1 MEIEDVKLGQLLK
14 SDRFDIVVKVVE
26 IDPSDERVPV
36 RVEYVEG
43 CADVETSRF
52 SDPFD
57 SFLYDNTQ
65 WLYAEALTSGAYLTL
80 ADLEPIA
87 LEPSYLKIGDVLA
100 HQESNILLSVYAIE
114 MSDGAMSVELK
125 VIGSSNNGKIYHAG
139 NKETRSLLL
148 GSIYW
153 FFNTK
158 ADAKGEGFY
167 GDIDTI
173 ITLEDL
179 VFKIIEDEDAEDC
192 EDTEDEYTP
201 CSEISEIGEIGEIG
215 EIWAPKLPLASDLR
229 ERLKNNARVEFI
241 QKAEQAVENFQSS
254 IKMDAEKIAI
264 ILPELTSAGYHINQN
279 NVSW

>member
-1 MEIEDVKLGQLLK
+1 MKIEDVKLGQLLK
-14 SDRFDIVVKVVE
+14 SDKFGITVKVVQ
-26 IDPSDERVPV
+26 IDATDERVPV
-36 RVEYVEG
+36 EVAYVDG
-43 CADVETSRF
+43 NADVDTSRF
-52 SDPFD
+52 SDPYH
-57 SFLYDNTQ
+57 SFLNGNTQ
-65 WLYAEALTSGAYLTL
+65 WLYATSLRSSDNYLTL
-80 ADLEPIA
+80 RDLEPTT
-87 LEPSYLKIGDVLA
+87 LKPSHLKVGDVLV
-100 HQESNILLSVYAIE
+100 HPESNILLSVYAIE

-167 GDIDTI
+167 DSADTI

-192 EDTEDEYTP
+192 EDTEDEYTS
-201 CSEISEIGEIGEIG
+201 CSEIG

-229 ERLKNNARVEFI
+229 ERLKNNVRVEFI
-241 QKAEQAVENFQSS
+241 QKVEQAVKNFQSS

>member
-1 MEIEDVKLGQLLK
+1 M
-14 SDRFDIVVKVVE
+14 
-26 IDPSDERVPV
+26 
-36 RVEYVEG
+36 
-43 CADVETSRF
+43 
-52 SDPFD
+52 
-57 SFLYDNTQ
+57 
-65 WLYAEALTSGAYLTL
+65 

-87 LEPSYLKIGDVLA
+87 LELSYLKIGDVLV
-100 HQESNILLSVYAIE
+100 HPESNILLSVLGI
-114 MSDGAMSVELK
+114 DKDPNSVLGTELR
-125 VIGSSNNGKIYHAG
+125 VIGSPDNGKVYHAG
-139 NKETRSLLL
+139 GDKCRVLRI
-148 GSIYW
+148 GDVHW
-153 FFNTK
+153 FYNSK
-158 ADAKGEGFY
+158 ADAKGFY

-192 EDTEDEYTP
+192 EDTEDEYTS
-201 CSEISEIGEIGEIG
+201 CSEIG

-229 ERLKNNARVEFI
+229 ERLKNNVRVEFI